1 MKNSVLK
8 ELTVSQKK
16 QAQGNYLKFTALNA
30 ISYGSLGDSV
40 LILYALKLGGSDT
53 MIAILVSFFYLT
65 MPAMLVGKA
74 WVSRL
79 GTTRTFGYA
88 WILRNLSTVF
98 FLIAPLA
105 QRLLAPEA
113 GFIVLGTGVFFFFIF
128 RTIGIT
134 PMTTLIGDI
143 TSQKDQGHFIS
154 RIWFWSS
161 SALLVIII
169 ISARVLGSDPDIRLF
184 QYIFIFGGSVGILSS
199 LFLFKIPSSD
209 R

>member
-1 MKNSVLK
+1 MKNSVFK

-98 FLIAPLA
+98 FLIAPLT

-134 PMTTLIGDI
+134 PMTTL
-143 TSQKDQGHFIS
+143 
-154 RIWFWSS
+154 
-161 SALLVIII
+161 
-169 ISARVLGSDPDIRLF
+169 
-184 QYIFIFGGSVGILSS
+184 
-199 LFLFKIPSSD
+199 
-209 R
+209 